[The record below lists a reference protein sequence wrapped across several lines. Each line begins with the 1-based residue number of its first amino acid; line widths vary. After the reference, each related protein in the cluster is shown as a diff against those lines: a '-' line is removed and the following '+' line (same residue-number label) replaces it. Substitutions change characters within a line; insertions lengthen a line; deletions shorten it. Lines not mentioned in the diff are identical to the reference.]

1 MKKFGTREEV
11 INSLSKQ
18 TRGGLT
24 KRFLKYNAE
33 GKIISVR
40 RRKQRGGALG
50 ALFNN
55 KPDNLSSEF
64 NIGTS
69 NENTDLAKMYK
80 EIHKVNP
87 TKKLIYDNKYL
98 IVDGDITYQDYIKFI
113 YNIIIKNIQSTTID
127 IRNIPSFCYKYNTGS
142 TLFLI
147 NVLECSSSDQMIKS
161 VQFNDITD
169 RIDITTLNATFYTK
183 TPDECGVPDIDAIIS
198 ELQSSKG
205 GNPSHIQTGKR
216 GGRFVMV
223 GGRRRYL
230 RK

>member
-40 RRKQRGGALG
+40 RRKQRGGGGDIQKILKYIING
-50 ALFNN
+50 ATYYF
-55 KPDNLSSEF
+55 
-64 NIGTS
+64 IG
-69 NENTDLAKMYK
+69 E
-80 EIHKVNP
+80 
-87 TKKLIYDNKYL
+87 
-98 IVDGDITYQDYIKFI
+98 DITYNRY
-113 YNIIIKNIQSTTID
+113 
-127 IRNIPSFCYKYNTGS
+127 
-142 TLFLI
+142 L
-147 NVLECSSSDQMIKS
+147 QMIMEVNKDYSVEGVVSYIFDDKTKGLQIIPRNSYIIYKS
-161 VQFNDITD
+161 RPDHKQYIPPKLVFLTNILKCNDLDPVIESIFD
-169 RIDITTLNATFYTK
+169 FECEKIDITEPSDQSFYSINHDK
-183 TPDECGVPDIDAIIS
+183 CTPHKEIDQLYTD
-198 ELQSSKG
+198 LQEEKQRIASALLQLVKG
-205 GNPSHIQTGKR
+205 GNPSSIHTGKR